1 MDVNNGDD
9 EVSVYSLIINS
20 IDSQQKQVLS
30 PEDLAWADSCLIEDA
45 DILESTWN
53 PLKNALLDIISS
65 TPESFNI
72 DGGADIEILPSIEE
86 NKTAGFLGS
95 GNDSSSVC
103 EDWEI
108 ISDSI
113 QDETMAYTQPSSSY
127 EENLMPVSEGNM
139 QASNHSDMEHTS
151 LSSSTYNALP
161 ISLATANSDD
171 IPDNEKTETLPC
183 PPVFEGNPFL
193 PTYSEDLKDNETT
206 DSVLNLD
213 LLAHD
218 MKQSSDDIFKI
229 WDLNI
234 PTEEEFVKQLNK
246 ALSTNSLQTAQP
258 SFDDSEQ
265 WRVLDQGLPDNLVS
279 SENSEQLNVLE
290 DGPLDNLI
298 EGFADLS
305 LNS

>member
-1 MDVNNGDD
+1 MDVSNGDD
-9 EVSVYSLIINS
+9 EVSVYSLLINS
-20 IDSQQKQVLS
+20 MDSQQKQVLS
-30 PEDLAWADSCLIEDA
+30 PEDLAWVDSCLIEDA

-53 PLKNALLDIISS
+53 PLKNVLLDIISS

-86 NKTAGFLGS
+86 NNTAEFLGT

-103 EDWEI
+103 KAWDI

-113 QDETMAYTQPSSSY
+113 QDETMDYSQPSSSS
-127 EENLMPVSEGNM
+127 EENPMPVSEGNM

-151 LSSSTYNALP
+151 VSSSTYNALP

-171 IPDNEKTETLPC
+171 IPNNEKAETLPS

-193 PTYSEDLKDNETT
+193 PTYSEDLKENETT
-206 DSVLNLD
+206 DSGLNLD

-218 MKQSSDDIFKI
+218 MKLSPDDIFKI

-234 PTEEEFVKQLNK
+234 PTEDEFVKQMNK
-246 ALSTNSLQTAQP
+246 ALSTNSLQTTEP
-258 SFDDSEQ
+258 SFDDLEQ
-265 WRVLDQGLPDNLVS
+265 LQVLDQGLPDNRVS
-279 SENSEQLNVLE
+279 SKNSEQLNVLE